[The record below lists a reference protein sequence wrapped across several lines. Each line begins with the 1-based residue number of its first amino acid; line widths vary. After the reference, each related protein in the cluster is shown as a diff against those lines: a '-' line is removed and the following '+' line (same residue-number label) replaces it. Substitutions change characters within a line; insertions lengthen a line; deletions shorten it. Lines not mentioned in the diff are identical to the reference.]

1 MRISTLALPMLVLLA
16 ASSAIAQAPALPST
30 DVQIARA
37 VTPLPEELQAG
48 ATVLGYRTA
57 GKLEKIRAGKNDM
70 ICLEPDLTAQRFHT
84 ACYHTAMEP
93 FMARGRSLRAE
104 GVKGPMVDSARFAE
118 IKKGKLKVPAQAS
131 VMYQIFGGTFDEAT
145 GKVTGGSRLF
155 VTYIPFATPTTTGL
169 SAKPSDKLPWI
180 MFPGTAKAHIMFS
193 SSM

>member
-1 MRISTLALPMLVLLA
+1 MRLSTLAVSMLVL
-16 ASSAIAQAPALPST
+16 SAGSALAQAPALPST

-37 VTPLPEELQAG
+37 VTPLPDELQAG
-48 ATVLGYRTA
+48 AAVLGFKTA
-57 GKLEKIRAGKNDM
+57 GKLETIRAGKNDM
-70 ICLEPDLTAQRFHT
+70 VCLEPDMAAKAFHT

-104 GVKGPMVDSARFAE
+104 GVKGAMVDSARFAE
-118 IKKGKLKVPAQAS
+118 IKKGTLKVPAQAS

-155 VTYIPFATPTTTGL
+155 VTYIPFATAATTGL